1 MKNRLVTA
9 VAILM
14 FSSALLAEEES
25 AGKPISFG
33 GFDNR
38 GEATA
43 GYRFTDV
50 RGYRPQF
57 QQMFNLR
64 SGFRVQDLSLFGDA
78 RENSAAFADRYS
90 FSANGIGGD
99 PFPSAQLMVSKSN
112 LYDFRIQWRQSYYY
126 WNQNDN

>member
-1 MKNRLVTA
+1 MRNSLITV

-25 AGKPISFG
+25 SGKPISFG

-57 QQMFNLR
+57 RQMFDLR
-64 SGFRVQDLSLFGDA
+64 SGFRVQGLSLFGDA
-78 RENSAAFADRYS
+78 RDHTASFADRYS

-99 PFPSAQLMVSKSN
+99 PFPSA
-112 LYDFRIQWRQSYYY
+112 
-126 WNQNDN
+126 